1 MGSFEE
7 LPTTTTSNPLQCHP
21 KQKTKQQPKPW
32 RETPLIESEQLSKL
46 AGCRVFLK
54 LESTQPSGSF
64 KSRGIGNLILSHTTN
79 PSNTTKD
86 LHFFIPSGGNAGLA
100 AVTAARSLNYPC
112 TVVVPAA
119 TKRGMQARL
128 VEAGAA
134 AVVAHGETIEVAAAY
149 MREVVMEGV
158 RGKVG
163 RGGREVVGVELHPYE
178 GERVWEGNSTLVD
191 EVVRQMAEL
200 EGEEGGRGF
209 PADAVVCSVGG
220 GGLMNG
226 VVQGIERA
234 VKHGNGN
241 GGKDVHVLA
250 LETRGADALAR
261 AVEAGK
267 LVAMPAITS
276 MASSLGAV
284 TVSRRSLDYVLHPP
298 EGIKV
303 HNFVMDDSEAARG
316 VLRLLDEHRLLVE
329 LACGICV
336 EAVVEDK
343 KRMENN
349 VVSGLSKLAQ
359 VIPDFG
365 PESRV
370 VVVACGGS
378 NISLEIAAE
387 YRERLA
393 NGWD

>member
-1 MGSFEE
+1 MG
-7 LPTTTTSNPLQCHP
+7 N
-21 KQKTKQQPKPW
+21 
-32 RETPLIESEQLSKL
+32 
-46 AGCRVFLK
+46 A
-54 LESTQPSGSF
+54 
-64 KSRGIGNLILSHTTN
+64 ILSHTTN

-119 TKRGMQARL
+119 TKRGMQVRL
-128 VEAGAA
+128 AEAGAA
-134 AVVAHGETIEVAAAY
+134 AVVAHGETIEVAAGY
-149 MREVVMEGV
+149 MREVLMREV

-163 RGGREVVGVELHPYE
+163 REGREVVGVELHPYE
-178 GERVWEGNSTLVD
+178 GERVWEGNSGLVD
-191 EVVRQMAEL
+191 EVVRQMPL
-200 EGEEGGRGF
+200 LVGEEGEGEGARRF

-234 VKHGNGN
+234 VKNEK
-241 GGKDVHVLA
+241 GGKDVHVIA

-284 TVSRRSLDYVLHPP
+284 TVSQRSLDYVLHPP
-298 EGIKV
+298 EGVKV

-329 LACGICV
+329 LACGVCV

-343 KRMENN
+343 KRMMKNS

-370 VVVACGGS
+370 VVVVCGGS
-378 NISLEIAAE
+378 NISLEMAAE